1 MRNYIADS
9 ISEVTDEI
17 VKDLEK
23 ERAIDNLDIFNQPDR
38 DVIKEIIIKLN
49 RIVFPG
55 YYIDRNYKRYNISTT
70 ISSLTEDVTYNL
82 QSRFLLL

>member
-55 YYIDRNYKRYNISTT
+55 YYIDRN
-70 ISSLTEDVTYNL
+70 
-82 QSRFLLL
+82 